1 MSIETVEYRNHKIN
15 ISQDECPG
23 NPCNDWEQMG
33 VMWCEHSRYDL
44 GHNKA
49 QATLLNYC
57 YLHDPVFMR
66 LCDSREVEKADIV
79 KSLKKL
85 NCVILPLYLLDHS
98 GLSMS
103 TSAFSYPWD
112 SGAVGLMVATPQ
124 TIRECFGIK
133 NITKKRRAQVIKSL
147 IAQAEEYDNYLT
159 GNVYGFDIV
168 DAAGVGDIVGSCYG
182 FYGHNHAKSGL
193 LETARA
199 EIDAIDRQLP
209 LEFAV

>member
-1 MSIETVEYRNHKIN
+1 MRMSIETVEYRNHKIN

-23 NPCNDWEQMG
+23 DPCNDWGQMG
-33 VMWCEHSRYDL
+33 VMWCEHSNYQL
-44 GHNKA
+44 GHDKA
-49 QATLLNYC
+49 QEILLSYC
-57 YLHDPVFMR
+57 FEHDSSFKR

-103 TSAFSYPWD
+103 ISAFSCPWD

-124 TIRECFGIK
+124 MIRERFGIK
-133 NITKKRRAQVIKSL
+133 NITKKRRAQAIASL
-147 IAQAEEYDNYLT
+147 TTQVKEYDDYLT
-159 GNVYGFDIV
+159 GNVYGFEVV
-168 DAAGVGDIVGSCYG
+168 DETGNVYG
-182 FYGHNHAKSGL
+182 FYGCNHGESGL

-199 EIDAIDRQLP
+199 EIDRIDRQLS
-209 LEFAV
+209 LEFAA